1 MDHDCGVCDQK
12 VATND
17 HFCAE
22 WKIMTDSPFNSNLS
36 STIAM
41 HCSADLFSLFPI
53 CVSRHIIIWSL
64 RKDRKSRQ
72 GGNSLETK
80 E

>member
-1 MDHDCGVCDQK
+1 MTITVFVIIESQSM
-12 VATND
+12 N
-17 HFCAE
+17 CAE
-22 WKIMTDSPFNSNLS
+22 WKIMTDSLLIQMYPQPLQCIVVLIF
-36 STIAM
+36 
-41 HCSADLFSLFPI
+41 FSLFPI